1 MRTKGEDDLDIRDA
15 GLGGIW
21 GRYGKQT
28 ACILLA
34 VVGLML
40 LWASVATVGSGSVG
54 VLTLFGRVTG
64 EVLPEGIHLVNPFK
78 ANHEMTVRTQEIK
91 ETADVPSQEG
101 LIISMDVS
109 LLMRLASAKAAD
121 VYQKVGPDYAEVIV
135 KPSLRS
141 AIREVTAGNTASALW
156 STARESLAEQIRSQL
171 SSTVEPRGI
180 MLERI
185 LLRDVRPPA
194 TVRQAI
200 EAKQQADQ
208 EAQRMVYVLQKERQE
223 ADRKRIEAQ
232 GIADF
237 QKIVTQGISE
247 PLLVWKGIE
256 ATETLAKSPNT
267 KVIVIGNTRNG
278 LPLIL
283 EPGGVP

>member
-28 ACILLA
+28 ACILLV

-40 LWASVATVGSGSVG
+40 LWASVTTVGSGSVG

-109 LLMRLASAKAAD
+109 LLMRPAD
-121 VYQKVGPDYAEVIV
+121 VYQKVGPDYTEVIV

-237 QKIVTQGISE
+237 QKIVTQGISQ

>member
-1 MRTKGEDDLDIRDA
+1 MRTKGEDDLDMRDA

-28 ACILLA
+28 ACILLV

-40 LWASVATVGSGSVG
+40 LWASVTTVGSGSVG

-121 VYQKVGPDYAEVIV
+121 VYQKVGPDYTEVIV

-141 AIREVTAGNTASALW
+141 AIPWASMRLRSASCRSFC
-156 STARESLAEQIRSQL
+156 ST
-171 SSTVEPRGI
+171 
-180 MLERI
+180 
-185 LLRDVRPPA
+185 
-194 TVRQAI
+194 
-200 EAKQQADQ
+200 
-208 EAQRMVYVLQKERQE
+208 
-223 ADRKRIEAQ
+223 
-232 GIADF
+232 
-237 QKIVTQGISE
+237 
-247 PLLVWKGIE
+247 
-256 ATETLAKSPNT
+256 
-267 KVIVIGNTRNG
+267 
-278 LPLIL
+278 
-283 EPGGVP
+283 

>member
-1 MRTKGEDDLDIRDA
+1 MKTFALEMSTAKGSIALRDEGA
-15 GLGGIW
+15 LLFDVSFAADRKHSGAFFENVQLCLERFGQPQKIVVGTGPGSYAGVRIAIATGLG
-21 GRYGKQT
+21 
-28 ACILLA
+28 
-34 VVGLML
+34 
-40 LWASVATVGSGSVG
+40 
-54 VLTLFGRVTG
+54 
-64 EVLPEGIHLVNPFK
+64 
-78 ANHEMTVRTQEIK
+78 
-91 ETADVPSQEG
+91 
-101 LIISMDVS
+101 
-109 LLMRLASAKAAD
+109 
-121 VYQKVGPDYAEVIV
+121 
-135 KPSLRS
+135 LRS

-237 QKIVTQGISE
+237 QKIVTQGISQ